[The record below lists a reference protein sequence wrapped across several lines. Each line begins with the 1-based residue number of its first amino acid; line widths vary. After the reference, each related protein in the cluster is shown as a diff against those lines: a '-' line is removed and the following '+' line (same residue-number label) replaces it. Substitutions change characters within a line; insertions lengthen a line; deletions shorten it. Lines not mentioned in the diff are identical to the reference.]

1 MQTQIIKIDPA
12 DIDDNLIF
20 VAATAIQ
27 EGKLVAFPT
36 ETVYGLGCR
45 IDSEEAINKI
55 YRIKGREYSKP
66 LGVYLKSADDVKEF
80 VEKIPGSAEI
90 LMKRFL
96 PGPITLILKD
106 KEGKSLG
113 FRIPSS
119 KIAQKLISFSKT
131 AIVATSANL
140 SGRRSAK
147 SAGEVLESLDGK
159 IDLLIDGGA
168 TEYRIDSTVVDFTQ
182 DVPVVLRDGPISVS
196 ELERVLD
203 VSIKKG
209 F

>member
-12 DIDDNLIF
+12 DIDDNLII
-20 VAATAIQ
+20 VAANAIQ
-27 EGKLVAFPT
+27 GGKLVAFPT

-45 IDSEEAINKI
+45 IDSKKSVDKI
-55 YRIKGREYSKP
+55 YQIKGRNRSKP
-66 LGVYLKSADDVKEF
+66 LGIYLKSADEIKEF
-80 VEKIPGSAEI
+80 IEKIPGSAEI

-106 KEGKSLG
+106 EEGKSLG

-119 KIAQKLISFSKT
+119 EIAQKLISFSKT

-140 SGRRSAK
+140 SGKRSAK
-147 SAGEVLESLDGK
+147 NAREVLESLDGK

-168 TEYRIDSTVVDFTQ
+168 TEYGIDSTVVDFTQ
-182 DVPVVLRDGPISVS
+182 DIPVVLRGGPISVS

>member
-12 DIDDNLIF
+12 DIDDNLII
-20 VAATAIQ
+20 VAANAIQ

-45 IDSEEAINKI
+45 IDSKESVDKI
-55 YRIKGREYSKP
+55 YQIKKRDRSKP
-66 LGVYLKSADDVKEF
+66 LGIYLKSADEVREF
-80 VEKIPGSAEI
+80 IEKIPGSAAI

-96 PGPITLILKD
+96 PGPLTLILKG

-119 KIAQKLISFSKT
+119 EIAQKLIFFSKT
-131 AIVATSANL
+131 SIVATSANL
-140 SGRRSAK
+140 SGKRSAK
-147 SAGEVLESLDGK
+147 NARDVLESLDGK

-168 TEYRIDSTVVDFTQ
+168 TEYGIDSTVVDFTQ
-182 DVPVVLRDGPISVS
+182 DIPVVLRCGPISVS
-196 ELERVLD
+196 ELEQVLD
-203 VSIKKG
+203 MSIRKG